1 MGLLE
6 EEISMD
12 RRQLLKTAGGAGA
25 AAFLSRCGSPSAPPR
40 PNILVVMTDDQ
51 TAAQM
56 SCAGHQL
63 LQTPAM
69 DRLANEGVRF
79 SNSFCT
85 NSLCAPGRAAV
96 LTGTYSH
103 VNGIRGNSEVGNQVE
118 RISTEIPTYPQLL
131 QQAGY
136 RTGMIGKWHLS
147 TDPVGFDEWKIL
159 PGQGV
164 YFDPDFIINGERQ
177 QIPGYVTD
185 ITTDFALDFLKQ
197 GGDEPFCLVYQQKAP
212 HRPFTPAP
220 RHANLYDDIEWPYPE
235 TYNDDYA
242 TRSVAERA
250 LDMRLEV
257 SLKPDYDDLPSDLSP
272 AEEKDWIFQRFVK
285 DHHRTLVGV
294 DEGLG
299 QVLDYLDETGVA
311 EDTLVIYTSDNGFY
325 LGDHGWYDKRFMYEP
340 SLRVPMLLRYPRMV
354 SAGQTE
360 SRFVQHQDIAPTVLD
375 FAGVEIPDVMQGRS
389 MRSVVEGSP
398 PEDWRQ
404 SMLYAYHE
412 DSWSRT
418 LQPGFNPGRYGTP
431 HRVTPHRGVRTDRY
445 KLIEYYREGDYWELF
460 DLEEDPNELRNLYG
474 ESGHADLI
482 AELTREL
489 RGLQQ
494 HYGENG

>member
-1 MGLLE
+1 MSIG
-6 EEISMD
+6 
-12 RRQLLKTAGGAGA
+12 RRQLLKTAGGLGA
-25 AAFLSRCGSPSAPPR
+25 AAFLSRCGSPSTPPR
-40 PNILVVMTDDQ
+40 PNVLVVMTDDQ

-56 SCAGHQL
+56 SCAGHEL
-63 LQTPAM
+63 LQTPNM
-69 DRLANEGVRF
+69 DRLAAEGVRF

-103 VNGIRGNSEVGNQVE
+103 VNGIRGNSQNASSIE
-118 RISTEIPTYPQLL
+118 RIGDEVPTYPQLL
-131 QQAGY
+131 QAAGY
-136 RTGMIGKWHLS
+136 RTAMIGKWHLPE
-147 TDPVGFDEWKIL
+147 DPKGFDEWKIL

-177 QIPGYVTD
+177 KQQGYTTD
-185 ITTDFALDFLKQ
+185 ITTDFALDFLKRS
-197 GGDEPFCLVYQQKAP
+197 GGEPFCLVYQQKAP

-220 RHANLYDDIEWPYPE
+220 RHAKLFDDIEWPYPE

-242 TRSVAERA
+242 TRTVAERA

-257 SLKPDYDDLPSDLSP
+257 SLKTDYPDLPSGLSP
-272 AEEKDWIFQRFVK
+272 EEEKSWIFQRFVK
-285 DHHRTLVGV
+285 DHHRTLAGV

-299 QVLDYLDETGVA
+299 QVLDYLDDAGLA

-340 SLRVPMLLRYPRMV
+340 SLRVPILLRYPRLAAPRQV
-354 SAGQTE
+354 E
-360 SRFVQHQDIAPTVLD
+360 SRMAIHEDIAPTILD
-375 FAGVEIPDVMQGRS
+375 FAGLTIPEVMQGRS
-389 MRSVVEGSP
+389 LRRLVEGNP
-398 PEDWRQ
+398 EEDWRD
-404 SMLYAYHE
+404 SMFYAYYE
-412 DSWSRT
+412 DSWSRNG
-418 LQPGFNPGRYGTP
+418 PSFVPRAGNYGTP
-431 HRVTPHRGVRTDRY
+431 HRVTPHRGIRTGRY

-460 DLEEDPNELRNLYG
+460 DLEEDPNELRNLYA

-482 AELTREL
+482 GELTGQL

-494 HYGENG
+494 HYREDG